1 MYSYTVNVFAVVC
14 FFLAIQLH
22 KLLYHVAANEDFRP
36 VLQLL
41 TLPVGSSSGS
51 TRCMPVYIID
61 DTEPETSEEFTL
73 TLFVSDVAVV
83 IAQESTI
90 VVIQDNDGGYEHVS
104 STVYLMKLVTHDVLF
119 QMCFCG

>member
-1 MYSYTVNVFAVVC
+1 MFVSTAFTADMYSYTVNVFAVVC

-22 KLLYHVAANEDFRP
+22 KLLYHVVANEDFRS

-61 DTEPETSEEFTL
+61 DTEPETSEEITL
-73 TLFVSDVAVV
+73 TLLVSDVAVV
-83 IAQESTI
+83 VATDGETTT
-90 VVIQDNDGGYEHVS
+90 VVIQDNEGSY
-104 STVYLMKLVTHDVLF
+104 
-119 QMCFCG
+119 